1 LDKHQ
6 ILNGIAES
14 LAALDESGLRK
25 GMRSAMDAS
34 VPPQEVMRSGIG
46 KGMQI
51 VGEKYEKGEY
61 FLSDL
66 IIAGE
71 TMKEAMEMIR
81 PLLKSE
87 NEVRATAI
95 IGTVQGDLH
104 DLGKNLVISMLT
116 SAGLKLHDLGTDV
129 SPDKFVEK
137 AEELKPDMV
146 CMSALLSVA
155 LPKVKESIYALGKA
169 SVRTR
174 ARVLVGGRCLN
185 REIAAEMGADSY
197 GEDAWDAVKRAKELL
212 RLD

>member
-1 LDKHQ
+1 MDKHQ

-14 LAALDESGLRK
+14 LAALDENGLRE

-34 VPPQEVMRSGIG
+34 VPTQEIMRLGIG
-46 KGMQI
+46 RGMQI

-87 NEVRATAI
+87 NEARATAI

-129 SPDKFVEK
+129 SPSTFVEK

-155 LPKVKESIYALGKA
+155 LPKVKESIDALEKA
-169 SVRTR
+169 GVRTR
-174 ARVLVGGRCLN
+174 TRVLVGGRCLN
-185 REIAAEMGADSY
+185 QEIAAEMGADSY
-197 GEDAWDAVKRAKELL
+197 GEDAWDAVKKAKELL

>member
-1 LDKHQ
+1 
-6 ILNGIAES
+6 LNGIAES
-14 LAALDESGLRK
+14 LAALDENGLRE

-34 VPPQEVMRSGIG
+34 VPTQEIMRLGIG
-46 KGMQI
+46 RGMQI

-87 NEVRATAI
+87 NEARATAI

-129 SPDKFVEK
+129 SPSTFVEK

-155 LPKVKESIYALGKA
+155 LPKVKESIDALEKA
-169 SVRTR
+169 GVRTR
-174 ARVLVGGRCLN
+174 TRVLVGGRCLN
-185 REIAAEMGADSY
+185 QEIAAEMGADSY
-197 GEDAWDAVKRAKELL
+197 GEDAWDAVKKAKELL